1 MLCDCHVH
9 MILDGVYY
17 KDAINSQKQQVREDL
32 VRERLIAYQK
42 LGITYLRDGGD
53 AWDVALFARSIAPQY
68 GITYTAP
75 AFPIHRKGRYGY
87 FIGRGYETREEY
99 LSLLDEAEEKQADFV
114 KIMFSGLMDFNTAG
128 ALSCPPLEADEMKE
142 LTKLAHERGFAVMV
156 HCNGDD
162 AIANALMAGVD
173 SIEHGNFMSR
183 DTESRLADS
192 GAIWVPT
199 LAPAANIIHSGRFP
213 QAVLQEI
220 TDRQMDSV
228 DRAAHWGALIAPGSD
243 AGAWL
248 VPHGQ
253 GTLDEY
259 AHLKTVLG
267 NSADAILSRG
277 ADAIRSRFCRK

>member
-1 MLCDCHVH
+1 MLCDCHMH
-9 MILDGVYY
+9 MILDGVYF
-17 KDAINSQKQQVREDL
+17 KAAIDGHKQKVQEDL
-32 VRERLIAYQK
+32 VRQRLADYQK

-53 AWDVALFARSIAPQY
+53 AWNVALCARALAPEY
-68 GITYTAP
+68 GITYVAP
-75 AFPIHRKGRYGY
+75 AFPIHRKGRYGD

-99 LSLLDEAEEKQADFV
+99 IALLDEAEAKQADFV
-114 KIMFSGLMDFNTAG
+114 KIMFSGLMDFHTAG
-128 ALSCPPLEADEMKE
+128 VLSCPPLDRDEMKE
-142 LTKLAHERGFAVMV
+142 LTRLAHERGFAVMV

-162 AIANALMAGVD
+162 AIANALAAGVD

-183 DTESRLADS
+183 ETERRLSDS
-192 GAIWVPT
+192 GAVWCPT

-213 QAVLQEI
+213 KETMQEI

-228 DRAAHWGALIAPGSD
+228 SRAAAMGALIAPGSD

-259 AHLKTVLG
+259 AHLKIALG
-267 NSADAILSRG
+267 NSAETVLTRG
-277 ADAIRSRFCRK
+277 AEEIRRRFCRT

>member
-9 MILDGVYY
+9 MILDGVYF
-17 KDAINSQKQQVREDL
+17 KDAINNQKEHVLEDL
-32 VRERLIAYQK
+32 VRERLADYRHR
-42 LGITYLRDGGD
+42 GITYLRDGGD
-53 AWDVALFARSIAPQY
+53 AWNVALFARSIAQEY

-87 FIGRGYETREEY
+87 FIGRGYETREDY
-99 LSLLDEAEEKQADFV
+99 IALLNEAEEKQADFV
-114 KIMFSGLMDFNTAG
+114 KIMFSGLMDFNTTG
-128 ALSCPPLEADEMKE
+128 VLSCPPLDADEMRE
-142 LTKLAHERGFAVMV
+142 LTALAHERGFAVMV

-162 AIANALMAGVD
+162 AIANALKAGVD

-183 DTESRLADS
+183 DTEKRLADS

-213 QAVLQEI
+213 QQVLQEI
-220 TDRQMDSV
+220 TDRQMDSIDHAV
-228 DRAAHWGALIAPGSD
+228 SFGALVAPGSD

-267 NSADAILSRG
+267 SSTDAVLSRG
-277 ADAIRSRFCRK
+277 IEEIRKRFCRQ